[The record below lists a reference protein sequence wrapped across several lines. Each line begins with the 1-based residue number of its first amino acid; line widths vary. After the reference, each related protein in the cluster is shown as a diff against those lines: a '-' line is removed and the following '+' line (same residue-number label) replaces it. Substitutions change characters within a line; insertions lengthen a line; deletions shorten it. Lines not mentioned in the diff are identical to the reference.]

1 MGFLDHST
9 NNIIVDAVLTDAG
22 RQALARND
30 ASFQIHQ
37 FALGDDEVDYNI
49 IQQFGRTVGKEKI
62 EKNTPVLEASTSNT
76 LGLKNKLVTLNNEYL
91 RILPLITIPDASLS
105 FVRSVNSTST
115 SQELEIKITNKDTS
129 PLEPQLIDSFLIIE
143 MNNLFLTLGTANPEI
158 IHGNNTAVYNYSTS
172 TAINNSIIFKP
183 TISLKTTIPD
193 SIFNNYANFG
203 SNNTT
208 LTTYIKVTGFNTGF
222 NKVIPVTITNS

>member
-30 ASFQIHQ
+30 GSFQIHQ

-49 IQQFGRTVGKEKI
+49 IKQFGRTVGKEKI

-91 RILPLITIPDASLS
+91 RILPLITTTVSSLS
-105 FVRSVNSTST
+105 FSRAVNSTST
-115 SQELEIKITNKDTS
+115 SQQLEITISNKDTT

-143 MNNLFLTLGTANPEI
+143 MNNLFLTLGTANPEM
-158 IHGNNTAVYNYSTS
+158 IHGNNIAVYNYSTN
-172 TAINNSIIFKP
+172 TAINNTIKFTP
-183 TISLKTTIPD
+183 TISLKSTIPN
-193 SIFNNYANFG
+193 SIFNNYSNFG

-208 LTTYIKVTGFNTGF
+208 LTTYIKITGFNTGF
-222 NKVIPVTITNS
+222 SKIVPVTITNS